1 MDYLLLNIA
10 NKNIKYN
17 EKSMFYVYKRH
28 IHGLSSDKW
37 IVLGHS
43 GARLNKIIFS
53 TKPSGSVW
61 ATLSQIQ

>member
-1 MDYLLLNIA
+1 
-10 NKNIKYN
+10 
-17 EKSMFYVYKRH
+17 MFYVYKRH